1 MFKVT
6 SRYTLAALFLL
17 TLQLLFTTGCW
28 DRVDLN
34 NRAIVVGL
42 GIDSSPYEDK
52 ILVSAQII
60 DPTNVK
66 APQTAGGGGAEP
78 FWIASSEG
86 RSVFEAIRTTA
97 HVSSRKLFLPH
108 NQVIIFGEDLAQ
120 EGLKGHLDMLM
131 RDYEFRETNWILVS
145 EGKAQDILA
154 TKTRISSIPAFFIR
168 DLITER
174 IYNSQVA
181 AINMKDLARKIMSK
195 STAPIA
201 SLIHVEDKGGEK
213 ILKLSYTAV
222 FDHDLKMVGRLN
234 DRESRGLLWVLGE
247 VKTGIIVVTNPNGT
261 CNYSLEILGAK
272 SKIIPEFKGGKP
284 LITVRIQETSNVGEI
299 SCPEDL
305 SKPEVWRLMASLQ
318 NEAIRG
324 EVEAAL
330 AKAQELKADVFGFG
344 EAFHQKHPRLWKDM
358 ESSWQE
364 IFPSLEVNI
373 IVESM
378 VKKPGLILSNVY
390 TEKGE

>member
-6 SRYTLAALFLL
+6 SGYKIAALFLL
-17 TLQLLFTTGCW
+17 ILQLLFTTGCW

-42 GIDSSPYEDK
+42 GIDSSPYKDK
-52 ILVSAQII
+52 ILVSTQII

-66 APQTAGGGGAEP
+66 TPQTAGGGGAES
-78 FWIASSEG
+78 FWIVTSEG
-86 RSVFEAIRTTA
+86 RSVFEAIRTTT

-174 IYNSQVA
+174 IYHSQVA
-181 AINMKDLARKIMSK
+181 AINIKDLVLRITSK

-201 SLIHVEDKGGEK
+201 SLIHVEDNSGEK
-213 ILKLSYTAV
+213 VLKLSYTAV

-247 VKTGIIVVTNPNGT
+247 VKSGIIVVTNPTGT
-261 CNYSLEILGAK
+261 CNYSLEILAAK
-272 SKIIPEFKGGKP
+272 RKIVPEFKDGTP
-284 LITVRIQETSNVGEI
+284 TITVRIEASSNLGETSC
-299 SCPEDL
+299 SEDL
-305 SKPEVWRLMASLQ
+305 DRPEMWKLMASLQ

-344 EAFHQKHPRLWKDM
+344 EAFHQKHPKMWREM

-364 IFPSLEVNI
+364 IFSSLEVDI
-373 IVESM
+373 VVESL
-378 VKKPGLILSNVY
+378 VRRPGLILSNVY
-390 TEKGE
+390 TEKGD